1 MGALPLWDQFGSW
14 AGQVWLSTREWMW
27 TFHKSTEYGALVAL
41 GSLIFVLI
49 VLSTQNRNTKKHI
62 RQYRHYEIA
71 LVVRN
76 KLSVHR
82 LVDYHRGIAWRD
94 FAAISTGSGI
104 AGAALMFSNSGD
116 ISEVLSGAA
125 IVAGDATSQVEGLTS
140 SAIAIIIISVG
151 VQVASAIMMMIC
163 DFIHTN
169 TISPIVPPLQRMRI
183 VGEAIVLGGGA
194 MIFNIAAL
202 ISFLSVFSPWVSVFC
217 SIVFAFV
224 VIRLTSLRGIEVD
237 ELLKWIKM
245 SPGGEWDAIDLEV
258 RTMNKHQRDQ
268 SVRDAYYANSADSF
282 EDPSRE

>member
-1 MGALPLWDQFGSW
+1 MPQRREKLNYSKRSTSRSISGS
-14 AGQVWLSTREWMW
+14 R
-27 TFHKSTEYGALVAL
+27 
-41 GSLIFVLI
+41 
-49 VLSTQNRNTKKHI
+49 
-62 RQYRHYEIA
+62 
-71 LVVRN
+71 
-76 KLSVHR
+76 
-82 LVDYHRGIAWRD
+82 
-94 FAAISTGSGI
+94 
-104 AGAALMFSNSGD
+104 
-116 ISEVLSGAA
+116 
-125 IVAGDATSQVEGLTS
+125 LTS

-258 RTMNKHQRDQ
+258 RTMNKRQRDQ